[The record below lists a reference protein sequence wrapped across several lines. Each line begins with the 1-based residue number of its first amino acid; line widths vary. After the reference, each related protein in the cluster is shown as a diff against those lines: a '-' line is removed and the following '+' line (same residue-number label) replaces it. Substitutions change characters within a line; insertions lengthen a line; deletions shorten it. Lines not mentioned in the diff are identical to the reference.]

1 MEESKSSK
9 GWLGVC
15 ESELMGRRAS
25 RKALSRNVIKKCER
39 EYRKHNNGFPSGLVG
54 SNHSKRET

>member
-1 MEESKSSK
+1 M
-9 GWLGVC
+9 C
-15 ESELMGRRAS
+15 ESELMARRAS

-54 SNHSKRET
+54 SNHSKGET